1 MKQGKML
8 MYSCMGTYQ
17 HNVTSKKDKVH
28 VLMRRSRS
36 RPRPVSMSRT
46 QSIRSHQQY
55 QRINSA

>member
-1 MKQGKML
+1 MF

-28 VLMRRSRS
+28 VLIGRSRS

-46 QSIRSHQQY
+46 QAIRSHQQY
-55 QRINSA
+55 QRINCA